1 MIDSTGDNNRGADD
15 SEMMEEQKRLDGENS
30 MMNESVRVTTQQKV
44 AKLKADLMRKK
55 ALLRGEIVDEE
66 GEKAEEEDPN
76 ESIKIDTSK

>member
-1 MIDSTGDNNRGADD
+1 
-15 SEMMEEQKRLDGENS
+15 
-30 MMNESVRVTTQQKV
+30 
-44 AKLKADLMRKK
+44 MRKK